1 MLLNNL
7 TAISPVDGRY
17 SSKTVELRPFFSE
30 FALMKY
36 RLRVEIEWF
45 IFLSLEK
52 NIKDL
57 PPLSKIEIKK
67 LRSIYENF
75 SLKDSKRVKAI
86 ENKTNHDVKAIEYFL
101 KEQVKG
107 FKFSK
112 YSEFIHFA
120 CTSEDINNLSYS
132 LMIKDSS
139 KQVLTKEIKITLK
152 ELKKLAKKHSK
163 DAMLSRTH
171 GQPASP
177 TTMGK
182 ELSNFVYRIDQIK
195 DQIEKHKLKGKMN
208 GAVGN
213 FNAHKVAYPK
223 VNWES
228 LSKRFINKL
237 GLEYNPYT
245 TQIEPKDNLVE
256 LFHHHQRL
264 SNVLIDLSRDIW
276 GYISLNYFS
285 QSLKEGEV
293 GSSTMPHKVNPI
305 DFENAEGNLNI
316 SKGIFNSLNDSLQI
330 SRWQRDLSD
339 STSIRNIGVGFAH
352 ILIALKSLKK
362 GLGKLQLS
370 KKILLEDLD
379 NSIEILT
386 EAIQTVIR
394 KNNIPNGYEIM
405 KDLSRGKKITEED
418 INVLINSLNIS
429 NDDKNTLL
437 ELKSRTYIGLASKL
451 SRDL

>member
-75 SLKDSKRVKAI
+75 SLKDSKRVKTI

-101 KEQVKG
+101 KEQVKD

-132 LMIKDSS
+132 LMIKESS

-195 DQIEKHKLKGKMN
+195 DQIYKIGFRYE
-208 GAVGN
+208 
-213 FNAHKVAYPK
+213 
-223 VNWES
+223 
-228 LSKRFINKL
+228 
-237 GLEYNPYT
+237 
-245 TQIEPKDNLVE
+245 EP
-256 LFHHHQRL
+256 
-264 SNVLIDLSRDIW
+264 
-276 GYISLNYFS
+276 G
-285 QSLKEGEV
+285 
-293 GSSTMPHKVNPI
+293 T
-305 DFENAEGNLNI
+305 
-316 SKGIFNSLNDSLQI
+316 
-330 SRWQRDLSD
+330 
-339 STSIRNIGVGFAH
+339 
-352 ILIALKSLKK
+352 
-362 GLGKLQLS
+362 
-370 KKILLEDLD
+370 
-379 NSIEILT
+379 
-386 EAIQTVIR
+386 
-394 KNNIPNGYEIM
+394 
-405 KDLSRGKKITEED
+405 
-418 INVLINSLNIS
+418 
-429 NDDKNTLL
+429 
-437 ELKSRTYIGLASKL
+437 
-451 SRDL
+451 

>member
-57 PPLSKIEIKK
+57 PLLSKNEIKK

-75 SLKDSKRVKAI
+75 SLKDSKRVKTI

-101 KEQVKG
+101 KEQVKD

-132 LMIKDSS
+132 LMIKESS
-139 KQVLTKEIKITLK
+139 KQVLIKEIKITLK

-213 FNAHKVAYPK
+213 FNAHKV
-223 VNWES
+223 
-228 LSKRFINKL
+228 

-362 GLGKLQLS
+362 GLGKLQLN

-437 ELKSRTYIGLASKL
+437 ELKSRTYTGLASKL